1 MSDPSLPTSR
11 RGRGASGSRADGFS
25 RRSGITTRSRRPASP
40 GRDGPEEEKS
50 NALSTEANA
59 ISIGG
64 QDQDQTEDQDQDYES
79 DMTIYHGL
87 DFDDDDDNDDNDDDD
102 DEPPIPTAL
111 SQTRVFIPLDQS
123 RSGSVTPAGAAGTS
137 SSSSSSSRSSSS
149 SNKSRSSISGGGS
162 GGIRRRRG
170 DSSSSN
176 GGVRSFVWQ
185 WSSAPGCSTEMR
197 PIRPAGFFS
206 KLQER
211 SMYVAFGGEVST

>member
-87 DFDDDDDNDDNDDDD
+87 DFDDDDNDDHDDLDD
-102 DEPPIPTAL
+102 HD
-111 SQTRVFIPLDQS
+111 DQVDDYYYY
-123 RSGSVTPAGAAGTS
+123 RLL
-137 SSSSSSSRSSSS
+137 
-149 SNKSRSSISGGGS
+149 
-162 GGIRRRRG
+162 
-170 DSSSSN
+170 
-176 GGVRSFVWQ
+176 
-185 WSSAPGCSTEMR
+185 PG
-197 PIRPAGFFS
+197 
-206 KLQER
+206 L
-211 SMYVAFGGEVST
+211 